1 MEDPADIDMR
11 CSVIAFKGDSVLLVH
26 RLRDGAD
33 DWVLPGGTPRPGESM
48 ASCARRETLEETG
61 LPVDPGRV
69 AFVLEALGPEDR
81 RRTVDLVFLAEFSAR
96 GEPGTA
102 EEGLDAQFVPLNA
115 LPRLALRPPIAGHL
129 RALHTRGPARTAA
142 YLGNLWRPE
151 DTDGAS
157 PVPGV
162 SWRELAT
169 TRSCCCGGR

>member
-33 DWVLPGGTPRPGESM
+33 DWVLPGGTPRPGEHDFLRPAGNS
-48 ASCARRETLEETG
+48 RRDRPAG
-61 LPVDPGRV
+61 RPRQGRV
-69 AFVLEALGPEDR
+69 RPRGAGTRRPQAHRGPGVPCR
-81 RRTVDLVFLAEFSAR
+81 VPGPWRAR
-96 GEPGTA
+96 TA

-115 LPRLALRPPIAGHL
+115 LPQLTLRPPIAGHL

-157 PVPGV
+157 LVPEV